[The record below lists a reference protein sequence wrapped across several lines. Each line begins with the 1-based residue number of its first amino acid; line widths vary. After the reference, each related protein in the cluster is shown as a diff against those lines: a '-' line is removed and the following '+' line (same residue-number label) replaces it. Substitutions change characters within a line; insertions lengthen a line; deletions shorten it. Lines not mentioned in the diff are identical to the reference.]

1 MQCHRALHRWKACVL
16 FSSFEETHFKPE
28 AGYVCHAG
36 FLSFWYP
43 AEIICWWSIAIQLT
57 FFTLVYYTGFG
68 TLDSL
73 EFDDVIKMSFYR
85 MLIGNVSISNWSV
98 EESDHSQKT
107 SLEWERQKKEKTINC
122 AKNTKSQIHVE
133 SRSIQN
139 DQIKHSNILKIILV
153 FFFWNDK
160 WMKTNCL
167 YIKRNWERKN
177 GGLKSG
183 NKLKIIKNFEKL

>member
-1 MQCHRALHRWKACVL
+1 
-16 FSSFEETHFKPE
+16 
-28 AGYVCHAG
+28 
-36 FLSFWYP
+36 
-43 AEIICWWSIAIQLT
+43 
-57 FFTLVYYTGFG
+57 
-68 TLDSL
+68 
-73 EFDDVIKMSFYR
+73 

-107 SLEWERQKKEKTINC
+107 KNDFRVREAEKRENNKLCQKYKT
-122 AKNTKSQIHVE
+122 QIHVEEE

-139 DQIKHSNILKIILV
+139 DQINI
-153 FFFWNDK
+153 FETFCSFFWIGK

-183 NKLKIIKNFEKL
+183 NKLKIFFIVRKNVEKDFILSFSVNSMDV

>member
-1 MQCHRALHRWKACVL
+1 MFC
-16 FSSFEETHFKPE
+16 FFEERHFKPD
-28 AGYVCHAG
+28 AWYVCHAG

-43 AEIICWWSIAIQLT
+43 AEIICWWLIAIQLT
-57 FFTLVYYTGFG
+57 FFTLVYWTGFG

-107 SLEWERQKKEKTINC
+107 SLEWERQKKRENNKLC
-122 AKNTKSQIHVE
+122 QKYKKQIHVE

-139 DQIKHSNILKIILV
+139 DQIKHSNIFKIILA
-153 FFFWNDK
+153 FFSETINEW
-160 WMKTNCL
+160 
-167 YIKRNWERKN
+167 KRTAC
-177 GGLKSG
+177 
-183 NKLKIIKNFEKL
+183 I

>member
-1 MQCHRALHRWKACVL
+1 MESLCIVL
-16 FSSFEETHFKPE
+16 SLRRNAFQARCMISYHW
-28 AGYVCHAG
+28 YVCHAG

-43 AEIICWWSIAIQLT
+43 AEIICWWLIAVQLT

-107 SLEWERQKKEKTINC
+107 SLEWERQKKRENNKLC
-122 AKNTKSQIHVE
+122 QKYKKQIHVE

-139 DQIKHSNILKIILV
+139 DQTNILKIILV
-153 FFFWNDK
+153 LFSETINEW
-160 WMKTNCL
+160 
-167 YIKRNWERKN
+167 KRTAC
-177 GGLKSG
+177 
-183 NKLKIIKNFEKL
+183 I